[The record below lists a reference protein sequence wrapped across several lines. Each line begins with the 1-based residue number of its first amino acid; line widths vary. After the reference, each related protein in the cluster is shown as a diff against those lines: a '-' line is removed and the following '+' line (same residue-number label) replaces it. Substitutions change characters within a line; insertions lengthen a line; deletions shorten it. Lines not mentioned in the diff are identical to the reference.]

1 MTIPLLQQKPGNGN
15 RFGSRLAQAGKG
27 TFESREVRG
36 HQRIASRGFGYAESR
51 WCSGQGVWIVKTG
64 QLFFRNHYRP
74 PALQLGRATGQ
85 EGTGFQ
91 DLTLSSHSGFKD
103 LVFSTGQ
110 LDSPETSILRF
121 GRWLLDI
128 GLHWLQILLV
138 FS

>member
-1 MTIPLLQQKPGNGN
+1 MDCKNGATI
-15 RFGSRLAQAGKG
+15 
-27 TFESREVRG
+27 
-36 HQRIASRGFGYAESR
+36 
-51 WCSGQGVWIVKTG
+51 
-64 QLFFRNHYRP
+64 FRNHYRP

-91 DLTLSSHSGFKD
+91 DLTLSNHSGFKD

-110 LDSPETSILRF
+110 LDNLKPVFRF

-128 GLHWLQILLV
+128 GLRWLQILLV

>member
-1 MTIPLLQQKPGNGN
+1 MDCKNGATK
-15 RFGSRLAQAGKG
+15 LKD
-27 TFESREVRG
+27 
-36 HQRIASRGFGYAESR
+36 
-51 WCSGQGVWIVKTG
+51 
-64 QLFFRNHYRP
+64 HYRP

-91 DLTLSSHSGFKD
+91 DLTLSGHSGFKD

-128 GLHWLQILLV
+128 GLHWLQMVFVFLRIFGADVEFKSRLLPDTGQERICLILTIRFLLPH
-138 FS
+138 S